1 MVGRTTWRAIGTWI
15 EVLTVEEGAA
25 QAAAAIVADE
35 LAVLDAG
42 VSRFRADAE
51 LYRLPSGEPCPA
63 SPVVRNALNA
73 ALRTAAFTDGL
84 VVPTMGEALRHNGY
98 DADLELVRTRTSV
111 VRLAPPPVP
120 WQRIVVDDAAGTVT
134 LPEGAEL
141 DLGASAKAW
150 AADVAAARVHAE
162 LGCGVLVNLGGDL
175 GLAGPAPAGGW
186 RITIDDGGQPDEGK
200 RPVIAVGSGGVATS
214 STRLRSWRTD
224 AGTAHHI
231 LDPRTRRPAPR
242 VWQAVTVAA
251 VSAEVANA
259 AATASVILGDAA
271 PGWLTR
277 KGLPARLRHSSG
289 LVVHTP
295 GWPTSGSGGPIAA

>member
-1 MVGRTTWRAIGTWI
+1 MTGRASWRAIGTWI
-15 EVLTVEEGAA
+15 EVLTDHAA
-25 QAAAAIVADE
+25 MTQTAAAIVAEE
-35 LAVLDAG
+35 LAALDAG
-42 VSRFRADAE
+42 VSRFRDDAE
-51 LYRLPSGEPCPA
+51 LCRLSAGAPVAA
-63 SPVVRNALNA
+63 SAVVRGALAA

-98 DADLELVRTRTSV
+98 DADLDLVQTRTSIA
-111 VRLAPPPVP
+111 RLAPDPVP
-120 WQRIVVDDAAGTVT
+120 WRGIIVDEAAGTVT

-150 AADVAAARVHAE
+150 AADAAAARVHAE

-175 GLAGPAPAGGW
+175 GIAGPAPAGSW
-186 RITIDDGGQPDEGK
+186 RITIDDGTQPDEAR
-200 RPVIAVGSGGVATS
+200 RPVVTLGAGGLATS
-214 STRLRSWRTD
+214 STRLRMWRTD

-242 VWQAVTVAA
+242 VWQAVSVAA
-251 VSAEVANA
+251 SSAEIANA
-259 AATASVILGDAA
+259 ASTAAIILGDAA
-271 PGWLTR
+271 PAWLTR

-295 GWPTSGSGGPIAA
+295 GWPASGFGGPLAA